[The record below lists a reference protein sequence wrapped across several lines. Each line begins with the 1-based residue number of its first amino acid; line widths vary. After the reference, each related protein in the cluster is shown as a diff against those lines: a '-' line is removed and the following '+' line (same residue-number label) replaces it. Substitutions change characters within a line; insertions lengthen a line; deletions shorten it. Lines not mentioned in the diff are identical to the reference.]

1 VFVHAS
7 SLGRAYITNN
17 RETSPRTAGRRRIN
31 REPCDLAGLSRVGL
45 LRPYKENI
53 VRPKFGSI
61 LGSTLVLLLASGG
74 LARAQISPPWGTSTA
89 GGSGGTPTGPT
100 NPGALGFGTS
110 SAGGSGGVATGPL
123 NPNAYGF
130 GTSSAGGS
138 GGVATGPTVPG
149 LQPISP
155 GLRIMS
161 DPAGQGAAYA
171 APGVKRSAARR
182 HRYVARRYR

>member
-1 VFVHAS
+1 M
-7 SLGRAYITNN
+7 
-17 RETSPRTAGRRRIN
+17 
-31 REPCDLAGLSRVGL
+31 CDLDGL
-45 LRPYKENI
+45 LRVNGLCKEKA
-53 VRPKFGSI
+53 VRSKLCLV
-61 LGSTLVLLLASGG
+61 LGSALVLFAASGD
-74 LARAQISPPWGTSTA
+74 LALAQINPPWGTSSA

-110 SAGGSGGVATGPL
+110 SAGGSGGIATGPL

-138 GGVATGPTVPG
+138 GGIATGPTVPG

-182 HRYVARRYR
+182 HRYVTRHYR

>member
-1 VFVHAS
+1 V
-7 SLGRAYITNN
+7 
-17 RETSPRTAGRRRIN
+17 
-31 REPCDLAGLSRVGL
+31 CDLDGL
-45 LRPYKENI
+45 LRVNGLCKEKA
-53 VRPKFGSI
+53 VRSKLCLV
-61 LGSTLVLLLASGG
+61 LGSALILFAASGD
-74 LARAQISPPWGTSTA
+74 LALAQISPPWGTSTA

-110 SAGGSGGVATGPL
+110 SAGGSGGIATGPL

-138 GGVATGPTVPG
+138 GGIATGPTVPG

-182 HRYVARRYR
+182 HRYVTRRYR